1 MERPAAKKAKIPAT
15 DVSQQIEAHLN
26 KLDKYTDNQLK
37 KIVHVFIYS
46 RSKDMGLKEY
56 IDMYNTDREI
66 YIIQDSFN
74 AVLF

>member
-1 MERPAAKKAKIPAT
+1 
-15 DVSQQIEAHLN
+15 VSQQIDPYLD

-56 IDMYNTDREI
+56 IDMHNADREM